1 MSRIA
6 GIVFAADGS
15 ATALL
20 RDRMLPKLPGANPII
35 ASHDGAALGWQGWS
49 ADQRDNRLFADATLQ
64 VVLDGHVLNAREL
77 RKGLALP
84 AGDVALIATL
94 YRQKG
99 FEGMLS
105 QLVGDFAIAIY
116 DAAASTL
123 WLGRDR
129 FGVKPMYFTT
139 LPSGALAFASQPSA
153 LLALSGVSVEPN
165 RAFVAR
171 FAGMHYRTFDNAP
184 AESPYR
190 MISQLPAAHS
200 VASVNGALGDARAYW
215 EIRQQDDWT
224 QSEDVLA
231 ELYRDLLFT
240 AVHRRVDAAAK
251 PAFTLSG
258 GLDSSSVVC
267 SAAAVSGR
275 KQAAFSSVYVDAT
288 FDERDEIA
296 DVVHD
301 RVSSWTPVEIP
312 NQIGL
317 FDIVSDMVRVH
328 DEPVATATW
337 LSHFLLAKQVA
348 GGGYDALFGGLGG
361 DELNAGEYEYF
372 PMYFA
377 DLRAAGRTA
386 DLDVEIRAW
395 AEHHDH
401 PIFRKNHQTAVEMMD
416 RMTDPKVR
424 GRCLPDMRRMLRYAD
439 TVRNEYFDLATF
451 VPVMDTPFDSYL
463 KNRTYQDM
471 FRETL
476 PCCLRAE
483 DRQCS
488 AAGMEHF
495 DPFLDHT
502 VVEFMYRVPG
512 GLKIRQGVTKQ
523 LLRRAMAGILP
534 EATRTRIKKTGW
546 NAPAHRWFDGP
557 ALEAL
562 RDMVG
567 SDSFRRHGVYD
578 PKRVM
583 AVIDDHVRILA
594 TGANQENHMMFLW
607 QMLNLELWL
616 THLDSIR
623 NSTQ

>member
-6 GIVFAADGS
+6 GIVFATDGS

-20 RDRMLPKLPGANPII
+20 RDRMLSKLSGANPII
-35 ASHDGAALGWQGWS
+35 ASLDGAALGWQGWR
-49 ADQRDNRLFADATLQ
+49 ADQRDSRLFADATLQ
-64 VVLDGHVLNAREL
+64 VVLDGQVLNAREL
-77 RKGLALP
+77 RKGLTLP
-84 AGDVALIATL
+84 AGDAALIATL
-94 YRQKG
+94 YRQQG

-105 QLVGDFAIAIY
+105 QLVGDFAIAVH
-116 DAAASTL
+116 DATVSTL

-129 FGVKPMYFTT
+129 FGVKPMYFAA
-139 LPSGALAFASQPSA
+139 LPAGAMAFASQPSA
-153 LLALSGVSVEPN
+153 LLALNGVSAEPN

-190 MISQLPAAHS
+190 MISQLPAAHFF
-200 VASVNGALGDARAYW
+200 ASVKGEIGAARAYW
-215 EIRQQDDWT
+215 AIHQQADWT
-224 QSEDVLA
+224 QAEGVLA
-231 ELYRDLLFT
+231 EQYRDLLFT
-240 AVHRRVDAAAK
+240 AVRRRVDAAAN

-267 SAAAVSGR
+267 CAAVVSGR

-296 DVVHD
+296 DVVRD
-301 RVSSWTPVEIP
+301 KVSSWAPVEIP

-348 GGGYDALFGGLGG
+348 GCGYDALFGGLGG

-386 DLDVEIRAW
+386 ELDEEVRAW

-401 PIFRKNHQTAVEMMD
+401 PIFRKNQQTATEMMN
-416 RMTDPKVR
+416 RMTDPTVL

-439 TVRNEYFDLATF
+439 TVNREYLDLATF

-471 FRETL
+471 LRETL

-512 GLKIRQGVTKQ
+512 AMKIRHGVTKQ
-523 LLRRAMAGILP
+523 LLRRAMIGILP
-534 EATRTRIKKTGW
+534 EPTRVRIKKTGW
-546 NAPAHRWFDGP
+546 NAPAHRWLQGTTLDT
-557 ALEAL
+557 L

-567 SDSFRRHGVYD
+567 SQSFRRHGVYD
-578 PKRVM
+578 PTRVM

-616 THLDSIR
+616 THLDSIM
-623 NSTQ
+623 NSTR

>member
-6 GIVFAADGS
+6 GIAFAAGGS
-15 ATALL
+15 ATSLL
-20 RDRMLPKLPGANPII
+20 RDRMLPKLPGTNP
-35 ASHDGAALGWQGWS
+35 AVAVLGGAAFGWQGWNT
-49 ADQRDNRLFADATLQ
+49 DQHATRTYGNSTLQ
-64 VVLDGHVLNAREL
+64 VVLDGQVLNAREL
-77 RKGLALP
+77 RNGLALP
-84 AGDVALIATL
+84 EGDAALIATL

-105 QLVGDFAIAIY
+105 QLVGDFAIAVY
-116 DAAASTL
+116 DASASTL

-129 FGVKPMYFTT
+129 FGVKPLYFAA
-139 LPSGALAFASQPSA
+139 LPSGVLAFASQPGA
-153 LLALSGVSVEPN
+153 LLALEGVSAEPN

-190 MISQLPAAHS
+190 MVSQLPAAHF
-200 VASVNGALGDARAYW
+200 VANVNGEMGATRAYW
-215 EIRQQDDWT
+215 AIRQQEDWT

-231 ELYRDLLFT
+231 EQYRDLLFT
-240 AVHRRVDAAAK
+240 AVRRRVDAAAN

-267 SAAAVSGR
+267 SAAVVSGR
-275 KQAAFSSVYVDAT
+275 KPAAFSSVYIDAT

-301 RVSSWTPVEIP
+301 KVSSWTPVEIP
-312 NQIGL
+312 NQIEL

-348 GGGYDALFGGLGG
+348 GRGHDALFGGLGG

-386 DLDVEIRAW
+386 ELDEEIQAW
-395 AEHHDH
+395 AGHHDH
-401 PIFRKNHQTAVEMMD
+401 PIFRKNQQTATEMMD
-416 RMTDPKVR
+416 RMTDPKVP

-439 TVRNEYFDLATF
+439 TVRSEYFDLYTF
-451 VPVMDTPFDSYL
+451 VPVMDTLFDSYL

-512 GLKIRQGVTKQ
+512 GLKIRHGVTKQ
-523 LLRRAMAGILP
+523 LLRRAMTGILP

-567 SDSFRRHGVYD
+567 SDAFRRHGVYD

-583 AVIDDHVRILA
+583 ALIDDHVRIVA

-616 THLDSIR
+616 NHLDR
-623 NSTQ
+623 QTDWMA

>member
-6 GIVFAADGS
+6 GIVFAAAGV
-15 ATALL
+15 APPLL
-20 RDRMLPKLPGANPII
+20 RDRMLPKLPGANPILVTL
-35 ASHDGAALGWQGWS
+35 DGAALGWQGWS
-49 ADQRDNRLFADATLQ
+49 TEQRASGLFAHATLQ
-64 VVLDGHVLNAREL
+64 VVLDGQVLNAREL
-77 RKGLALP
+77 RKGLTLP
-84 AGDVALIATL
+84 AGDAALIATL
-94 YRQKG
+94 YRQNG

-105 QLVGDFAIAIY
+105 QLVGDFAVAIY
-116 DAAASTL
+116 DLAASTL

-129 FGVKPMYFTT
+129 FGVKPLYFVA
-139 LPSGALAFASQPSA
+139 LPSGALAFASQPGA
-153 LLALSGVSVEPN
+153 LLALPGVSAEPN
-165 RAFVAR
+165 RAYVAR

-184 AESPYR
+184 SESPYR
-190 MISQLPAAHS
+190 MISQLPAAHF
-200 VASVNGALGDARAYW
+200 VAGVNGAIGTARAYW
-215 EIRQQDDWT
+215 TIREQDEWT
-224 QSEDVLA
+224 QSEEVLS
-231 ELYRDLLFT
+231 EQYRDLLFT
-240 AVHRRVDAAAK
+240 AVRRRVEAARK

-258 GLDSSSVVC
+258 GLDSSSVLC
-267 SAAAVSGR
+267 SAVAVSGR

-296 DVVHD
+296 DVVQD
-301 RVSSWTPVEIP
+301 KVSSWTPVEIP
-312 NQIGL
+312 NQIRL
-317 FDIVSDMVRVH
+317 FDIVADMVRVH

-337 LSHFLLAKQVA
+337 LSHFLLTKQVA
-348 GGGYDALFGGLGG
+348 GAGYDALFGGLGG

-372 PMYFA
+372 PMHFA
-377 DLRAAGRTA
+377 DLRIAGRTA
-386 DLDVEIRAW
+386 ELDEEIQAW
-395 AEHHDH
+395 ARHHDH
-401 PIFRKNHQTAVEMMD
+401 PIFRKNLQTAKEMMD
-416 RMTDPKVR
+416 RMTDTTVR
-424 GRCLPDMRRMLRYAD
+424 GRCLPDVRRMLRYAD
-439 TVRNEYFDLATF
+439 TVSSDYFDLSTF
-451 VPVMDTPFDSYL
+451 IPVMDTPFDSYL

-495 DPFLDHT
+495 DPFLDHAL
-502 VVEFMYRVPG
+502 VEFMYRVPG
-512 GLKIRQGVTKQ
+512 GLKISQGVTKQ
-523 LLRRAMAGILP
+523 LLRGAMTGILP

-583 AVIDDHVRILA
+583 ALIDDHVRIVA

-616 THLDSIR
+616 EQVD
-623 NSTQ
+623 QQK

>member
-6 GIVFAADGS
+6 GIAFAAAGV
-15 ATALL
+15 APPLL
-20 RDRMLPKLPGANPII
+20 RDRMLPKLPGANPILVTL
-35 ASHDGAALGWQGWS
+35 DGAALGWQGWS
-49 ADQRDNRLFADATLQ
+49 TEQRTRRLFADATLQ
-64 VVLDGHVLNAREL
+64 VVLDGQVLNAREL
-77 RKGLALP
+77 RKGLTLP
-84 AGDVALIATL
+84 AGDAALIATL
-94 YRQKG
+94 YRQNG

-105 QLVGDFAIAIY
+105 QLVGDFAVAIY
-116 DAAASTL
+116 DLAASTL

-129 FGVKPMYFTT
+129 FGVKPLYFVA
-139 LPSGALAFASQPSA
+139 LPSGALAFASQPGA
-153 LLALSGVSVEPN
+153 LLALPGVSAEPN
-165 RAFVAR
+165 RAYVAR

-184 AESPYR
+184 SESPYR
-190 MISQLPAAHS
+190 MISQLPAAHF
-200 VASVNGALGDARAYW
+200 VAGVNGAIGTARAYW
-215 EIRQQDDWT
+215 TIREQDEWT
-224 QSEDVLA
+224 QSEEVLS
-231 ELYRDLLFT
+231 EQYRDLLFT
-240 AVHRRVDAAAK
+240 AVRRRVEATK

-258 GLDSSSVVC
+258 GLDSSSVLC
-267 SAAAVSGR
+267 SAVAVSGR

-296 DVVHD
+296 DVVQD
-301 RVSSWTPVEIP
+301 KVSSWTPVEIP
-312 NQIGL
+312 NQIRL
-317 FDIVSDMVRVH
+317 FDIVAEMVRVH

-348 GGGYDALFGGLGG
+348 GAGYDALFGGLGG

-372 PMYFA
+372 PMHFA
-377 DLRAAGRTA
+377 DLRIAGRTVE
-386 DLDVEIRAW
+386 LDEEIQAW
-395 AEHHDH
+395 ARHHDH
-401 PIFRKNHQTAVEMMD
+401 PIFRKNLQTATEMMD
-416 RMTDPKVR
+416 RMTDTTVR
-424 GRCLPDMRRMLRYAD
+424 GRCLPDVRRMLRYAD
-439 TVRNEYFDLATF
+439 TVSSDYFDLSTF
-451 VPVMDTPFDSYL
+451 IPVMDTPFDSYL

-495 DPFLDHT
+495 DPFLDHA

-512 GLKIRQGVTKQ
+512 GLKISQGVTKQ
-523 LLRRAMAGILP
+523 LLRGAMTGILP
-534 EATRTRIKKTGW
+534 EATRIRIKKTGW

-583 AVIDDHVRILA
+583 ALIDDHVRIVA

-616 THLDSIR
+616 SQLDACE
-623 NSTQ
+623 

>member
-1 MSRIA
+1 
-6 GIVFAADGS
+6 
-15 ATALL
+15 
-20 RDRMLPKLPGANPII
+20 MLPKLPGANPILVTL
-35 ASHDGAALGWQGWS
+35 DGAALGWQGWS
-49 ADQRDNRLFADATLQ
+49 TEQRTRRLFADATLQ
-64 VVLDGHVLNAREL
+64 VVLDGQVLNAREL
-77 RKGLALP
+77 RKGLTLP
-84 AGDVALIATL
+84 AGDAALIATL
-94 YRQKG
+94 YRQNG

-105 QLVGDFAIAIY
+105 QLVGDFAVAIY
-116 DAAASTL
+116 DLAASTL

-129 FGVKPMYFTT
+129 FGVKPLYFVA
-139 LPSGALAFASQPSA
+139 LPSGALAFASQPGA
-153 LLALSGVSVEPN
+153 LLALPGVSAEPN
-165 RAFVAR
+165 RAYVAR

-184 AESPYR
+184 SESPYR
-190 MISQLPAAHS
+190 MISQLPAAHF
-200 VASVNGALGDARAYW
+200 VAGVNGAIGTARAYW
-215 EIRQQDDWT
+215 TIREQDEWT
-224 QSEDVLA
+224 QSEEVLS
-231 ELYRDLLFT
+231 EQYRDLLFT
-240 AVHRRVDAAAK
+240 AVRRRVEATK

-258 GLDSSSVVC
+258 GLDSSSVLC
-267 SAAAVSGR
+267 SAVAVSGR

-296 DVVHD
+296 DVVQD
-301 RVSSWTPVEIP
+301 KVSSWTPVEIP
-312 NQIGL
+312 NQIRL
-317 FDIVSDMVRVH
+317 FDIVAEMVRVH

-337 LSHFLLAKQVA
+337 LSHFLLAKQGA
-348 GGGYDALFGGLGG
+348 GAGYDALFGGLGG

-372 PMYFA
+372 PMHFA
-377 DLRAAGRTA
+377 DLRIAGRTVE
-386 DLDVEIRAW
+386 LDEEIQAW
-395 AEHHDH
+395 ARHHDH
-401 PIFRKNHQTAVEMMD
+401 PIFRKNLQTATEMMD
-416 RMTDPKVR
+416 RMTDTTVR
-424 GRCLPDMRRMLRYAD
+424 GRCLPDVRRMLRYAD
-439 TVRNEYFDLATF
+439 TVSSDYFDLSTF
-451 VPVMDTPFDSYL
+451 IPVMDTPFDSYL

-495 DPFLDHT
+495 DPFLDHA

-512 GLKIRQGVTKQ
+512 GLKISQGVTKQ
-523 LLRRAMAGILP
+523 LLRGAMTGILP
-534 EATRTRIKKTGW
+534 EATRIRIKKTGW

-583 AVIDDHVRILA
+583 ALIDDHVRIVA

-616 THLDSIR
+616 SQLDACE
-623 NSTQ
+623 

>member
-6 GIVFAADGS
+6 GIVFAATG
-15 ATALL
+15 AAAPLL
-20 RDRMLPKLPGANPII
+20 CDRMLPKLPGTNPTTV
-35 ASHDGAALGWQGWS
+35 ALDGAALGWQGWS
-49 ADQRDNRLFADATLQ
+49 TEQRASRLFADATLQ
-64 VVLDGHVLNAREL
+64 VVLDGQVLNAREL
-77 RKGLALP
+77 RKGLTLP
-84 AGDVALIATL
+84 AGDAALIATL
-94 YRQKG
+94 YRENG

-105 QLVGDFAIAIY
+105 QLVGDFAVAIY
-116 DAAASTL
+116 DLATSTL

-129 FGVKPMYFTT
+129 FGVKPLYFVA
-139 LPSGALAFASQPSA
+139 LPSGALAFASQPGA
-153 LLALSGVSVEPN
+153 LLTLPEVSAEPN
-165 RAFVAR
+165 RAYVAR

-184 AESPYR
+184 TESPYR
-190 MISQLPAAHS
+190 MISQLPAAHF
-200 VASVNGALGDARAYW
+200 VAGVNGSMGTAQAYW
-215 EIRQQDDWT
+215 TIREQDEWT
-224 QSEDVLA
+224 QSEEALS
-231 ELYRDLLFT
+231 EQYRDLLFT
-240 AVHRRVDAAAK
+240 AVRRRVEAASR

-258 GLDSSSVVC
+258 GLDSSSVLC

-296 DVVHD
+296 DVVQD
-301 RVSSWTPVEIP
+301 KVSSWTPVEIP
-312 NQIGL
+312 NQISL
-317 FDIVSDMVRVH
+317 FDIVADMVRVH

-337 LSHFLLAKQVA
+337 LSHFLLTKQVA
-348 GGGYDALFGGLGG
+348 GAGYDALFGGLGG

-377 DLRAAGRTA
+377 DLRIAGRTA
-386 DLDVEIRAW
+386 ELEEEIHAW
-395 AEHHDH
+395 ARHHDH
-401 PIFRKNHQTAVEMMD
+401 PIFRKNLQTATEMMN
-416 RMTDPKVR
+416 RMTDPAAR
-424 GRCLPDMRRMLRYAD
+424 GRCLPDARRMLRYAD
-439 TVRNEYFDLATF
+439 TVSGDYFDLSTF
-451 VPVMDTPFDSYL
+451 VPVMETPFDSYL

-495 DPFLDHT
+495 DPFLDHA

-512 GLKIRQGVTKQ
+512 GLKIHRGVTKQ
-523 LLRRAMAGILP
+523 LLRGAMTGILP

-567 SDSFRRHGVYD
+567 SVSFSRHGVYD

-583 AVIDDHVRILA
+583 ALIDDHVRILA

-616 THLDSIR
+616 SQLDAIG
-623 NSTQ
+623 